1 MMRQF
6 QMLTALLGIVLLTN
20 LPAPALS
27 QSKAPHP
34 KSFPELRTPADF
46 DALKGKPINE
56 KYGQVESVKVI
67 WDLKKDKLHFISAHH
82 FKWHYD
88 YCRQEL
94 GYWQTRHVFNARNYS
109 TLKTREFVLANINH
123 YPAAKRWTVE
133 FSSADD
139 MTAELASTFMQKLR
153 PACFM
158 GDSLG
163 LFLNTEK
170 LVGRFDALEK
180 QPDFP
185 LVTADQIYA
194 GQVYQALNTKSG
206 YGYLRRMEAAEI
218 EEKVPGMR
226 DIVVLNGSALDIP
239 AVAGLMTTDFQTP
252 LSHLNVLCKN
262 RGTPFFAQKNIYT
275 DPRIVALENELVFLE
290 VLPDSF
296 RVRKAEQAEAAA
308 AWSKSRPK
316 KQVRLRA
323 NTTTRG
329 LQSMSNLSNR
339 SVNLVGG
346 KASNFAVLQRIAK
359 SGKGQ
364 WIVPEGAFAIPFA
377 YYVEHMRSSGADS
390 MVQALLKNP
399 QVRND
404 PQRLSAQLELIYER
418 IRQHP
423 VNPELLRLV
432 EARVRNESPSLRMR
446 FRSSTNAEDIEGFNG
461 AGLYDSGIGIVGDS
475 VKTVENAIRKVW
487 ASVWNFRAFQERE
500 FFGIDQE
507 NVAMGVLVHR
517 SFPDEKANG
526 VAITKNLYRKAYY
539 GFVINV
545 QKGETSVV
553 SPPPD
558 VICDQLICYSDS
570 DVDFFKSKKIIE
582 YISYSS
588 LNDGKPVLTDDEV
601 LRLTE
606 ALAEIKTYY
615 FENIAGAAQKKAYRD
630 YALDVEF
637 KFEGPERQLYIK
649 QVRPYND

>member
-1 MMRQF
+1 
-6 QMLTALLGIVLLTN
+6 
-20 LPAPALS
+20 
-27 QSKAPHP
+27 
-34 KSFPELRTPADF
+34 
-46 DALKGKPINE
+46 
-56 KYGQVESVKVI
+56 
-67 WDLKKDKLHFISAHH
+67 
-82 FKWHYD
+82 
-88 YCRQEL
+88 
-94 GYWQTRHVFNARNYS
+94 
-109 TLKTREFVLANINH
+109 
-123 YPAAKRWTVE
+123 
-133 FSSADD
+133 
-139 MTAELASTFMQKLR
+139 
-153 PACFM
+153 
-158 GDSLG
+158 
-163 LFLNTEK
+163 
-170 LVGRFDALEK
+170 
-180 QPDFP
+180 
-185 LVTADQIYA
+185 
-194 GQVYQALNTKSG
+194 
-206 YGYLRRMEAAEI
+206 MEAAEI

-588 LNDGKPVLTDDEV
+588 LNEGKPVLTDDEV

-637 KFEGPERQLYIK
+637 KFEGSERQLYIK